1 MSVTVEDLMRL
12 PSLRQ
17 AKVIGG
23 SGGMRRVVSS
33 ISVLES
39 TKPEILVNELFPDAR
54 SGYSGGELVITGFIN
69 CTDDVEMQCENVRRL
84 IEGGE
89 VGLVL
94 YYVGVYLP
102 RVDQR
107 LIDMADENDFVLIC
121 MPEGK
126 SNLRYGELITDVTE
140 CIYQDKS
147 SASLVSDILDRMS
160 SAPRSQQTVATA
172 LRMLCMELGCSI
184 VLGSMDG
191 VLLELATWPSELEDT
206 VRKGLEPYLPFPF
219 ERGSVRCQF
228 MPDAVAYC
236 QTIRSDSGERYQL
249 ALVRVGMPL
258 EKGELEQ
265 AADTLRICIN
275 IWGRQSETDAVN
287 ELVRAILQDEPLRM
301 RRLAGIFHIDIA
313 SIHELWLFCCT
324 DAGKV
329 KKHMKEYC
337 ELMRQYADTVFGAV
351 FEGMPVMCLSTPH
364 SLRETEKVMVGM
376 IADMRAVWPDA
387 VIVRCCGLTD
397 LGDAERTAGI
407 PQEVADKALAVM
419 RAMVEDSVDSMKVS
433 NADAD
438 LILVGGGSVILPEDI
453 PGASSVLKPEHF
465 GCANAIGSA
474 ISKVS
479 GTYEKLV
486 DYDETPRDQALEN
499 ARAAAVD
506 AAVEAGA
513 VRDTVEIIEME
524 DVPLAY
530 YPGHTSR
537 VKVKA
542 AGDLR

>member
-191 VLLELATWPSELEDT
+191 VLLELATWPSELEDAAMRSLAPLTALKSDSESGDLLET
-206 VRKGLEPYLPFPF
+206 VCTYLLDCD
-219 ERGSVRCQF
+219 GSV
-228 MPDAVAYC
+228 
-236 QTIRSDSGERYQL
+236 T
-249 ALVRVGMPL
+249 
-258 EKGELEQ
+258 K
-265 AADTLRICIN
+265 T
-275 IWGRQSETDAVN
+275 
-287 ELVRAILQDEPLRM
+287 
-301 RRLAGIFHIDIA
+301 
-313 SIHELWLFCCT
+313 
-324 DAGKV
+324 AGKLFLHRNTI
-329 KKHMKEYC
+329 KYRLQRITDMLGHHPAK
-337 ELMRQYADTVFGAV
+337 
-351 FEGMPVMCLSTPH
+351 MPEM
-364 SLRETEKVMVGM
+364 M
-376 IADMRAVWPDA
+376 
-387 VIVRCCGLTD
+387 GLY
-397 LGDAERTAGI
+397 R
-407 PQEVADKALAVM
+407 
-419 RAMVEDSVDSMKVS
+419 S
-433 NADAD
+433 
-438 LILVGGGSVILPEDI
+438 
-453 PGASSVLKPEHF
+453 
-465 GCANAIGSA
+465 
-474 ISKVS
+474 
-479 GTYEKLV
+479 
-486 DYDETPRDQALEN
+486 
-499 ARAAAVD
+499 AAVYRLLV
-506 AAVEAGA
+506 ASKE
-513 VRDTVEIIEME
+513 T
-524 DVPLAY
+524 
-530 YPGHTSR
+530 
-537 VKVKA
+537 
-542 AGDLR
+542 